1 MTIDFA
7 GLFGECFSLGFGIT
21 SFAAVVGMG
30 IRGIKSIFKSC
41 ADVYGEF

>member
-21 SFAAVVGMG
+21 SFAAVVGMA

-41 ADVYGEF
+41 ADVQGEF